1 MDFPEDSTDENPLGA
16 QRDESDLPFSAK
28 ENGKQQTTAERA
40 ADVEKNKVD
49 DMKVVDNIVG
59 QKTRKAFERLA
70 KMMGAS
76 IQWQYS
82 DKLGNGWIQETKDAD
97 GNVHRTIFITLDSSI
112 TEGAQFIFGHEMTH
126 QIKNLNPAAYNELT
140 QLVLDTYGSDAF
152 DKAVDETMK
161 RYSDAGFSGRAR
173 DYYAEEVVADAV
185 GEMIRDLNLAHTLAM
200 KMSHPLLA
208 AIHEI
213 LQKIKLA
220 FFGTEYSDVTKN
232 IIRSIEQAYVKT
244 ANGEITN
251 SETGEDVSFSLRQK
265 PEPKKKGI
273 GYKVF
278 VLKDGKLY
286 PPMVANPNG
295 AATPVGVWLDADAA
309 PIAGESK
316 TGRPQ
321 VKQGGKGTQG
331 GSGNL

>member
-1 MDFPEDSTDENPLGA
+1 M
-16 QRDESDLPFSAK
+16 
-28 ENGKQQTTAERA
+28 
-40 ADVEKNKVD
+40 
-49 DMKVVDNIVG
+49 
-59 QKTRKAFERLA
+59 
-70 KMMGAS
+70 
-76 IQWQYS
+76 
-82 DKLGNGWIQETKDAD
+82 GNGWIQETTDAD

-152 DKAVDETMK
+152 DKAVDETMQ

-244 ANGEITN
+244 ANGQVT
-251 SETGEDVSFSLRQK
+251 SL
-265 PEPKKKGI
+265 I
-273 GYKVF
+273 F
-278 VLKDGKLY
+278 
-286 PPMVANPNG
+286 
-295 AATPVGVWLDADAA
+295 AAT
-309 PIAGESK
+309 
-316 TGRPQ
+316 
-321 VKQGGKGTQG
+321 
-331 GSGNL
+331 

>member
-1 MDFPEDSTDENPLGA
+1 LKAKSDEKAELKAKSEEKLDNESSNESNDLDNDLDNEKTNDKINDNINVPEDATDENPLGA
-16 QRDESDLPFSAK
+16 ERDESDLPFSAK
-28 ENGKQQTTAERA
+28 ENGKQQTIAERA

-70 KMMGAS
+70 KMMGAN

-82 DKLGNGWIQETKDAD
+82 DKLGNGWIQETTDAD

-152 DKAVDETMK
+152 DKAVDETMQ

-173 DYYAEEVVADAV
+173 DYYAEEVVADSV

-208 AIHEI
+208 AIHEDDA
-213 LQKIKLA
+213 KIVGNTKFSLVVSEELSIFAEEPSVWEIAVSPSNEVAAVSVLLSLA
-220 FFGTEYSDVTKN
+220 E
-232 IIRSIEQAYVKT
+232 
-244 ANGEITN
+244 
-251 SETGEDVSFSLRQK
+251 VSFLAAQTL
-265 PEPKKKGI
+265 
-273 GYKVF
+273 
-278 VLKDGKLY
+278 VLLM
-286 PPMVANPNG
+286 PSMRLSTIP
-295 AATPVGVWLDADAA
+295 
-309 PIAGESK
+309 
-316 TGRPQ
+316 
-321 VKQGGKGTQG
+321 
-331 GSGNL
+331 